1 MPLQI
6 SRLLWV
12 IIVLLFPFD
21 LAPDMGYFTCVIMCV
36 FVVSYFS
43 MELISTDL
51 ENPFGQHNHS
61 IDLND
66 LFSRVERISAAM
78 LASCGQNLIGSSLDT
93 DEEAI
98 RNEERRNAEEAMAI
112 VEAEKANEFLT
123 LRVFAARGLT
133 RSTVDTQGAD
143 TDLNSHIQAYV
154 VVSSICGSEAN
165 KLGWIHTDEDGASS
179 VGVTSKVLKGTPPA
193 SAEIPSGPRTKT
205 VKPVVSLG
213 TTLDGKKVAKS
224 TSKNTDQPLP
234 HMWGPGTRWPGLEG
248 QYLLE
253 NCPII
258 PANWRDDP
266 TVDPHVRLVVVDEHA
281 SGVSVKLG
289 EVLVP
294 LEILGT
300 KEKVDRGVVVSS
312 PVCEWYPLQP
322 LGLVQNSPKKGK
334 KTKTKLGEVSTML
347 LNYNPFSFL
356 WTHAPF
362 A

>member
-1 MPLQI
+1 
-6 SRLLWV
+6 
-12 IIVLLFPFD
+12 
-21 LAPDMGYFTCVIMCV
+21 
-36 FVVSYFS
+36 
-43 MELISTDL
+43 
-51 ENPFGQHNHS
+51 
-61 IDLND
+61 
-66 LFSRVERISAAM
+66 
-78 LASCGQNLIGSSLDT
+78 
-93 DEEAI
+93 
-98 RNEERRNAEEAMAI
+98 
-112 VEAEKANEFLT
+112 
-123 LRVFAARGLT
+123 
-133 RSTVDTQGAD
+133 
-143 TDLNSHIQAYV
+143 
-154 VVSSICGSEAN
+154 
-165 KLGWIHTDEDGASS
+165 
-179 VGVTSKVLKGTPPA
+179 
-193 SAEIPSGPRTKT
+193 
-205 VKPVVSLG
+205 
-213 TTLDGKKVAKS
+213 
-224 TSKNTDQPLP
+224 
-234 HMWGPGTRWPGLEG
+234 MWGPGTRWPGLEG

-258 PANWRDDP
+258 PANWREDP

-334 KTKTKLGEVSTML
+334 KAKTKLGEVSTIL